1 MVYDF
6 KILKEKAKGVE
17 EWLKKEYMGLRTGVA
32 STSILDGISI
42 DAYGSKMPLNQV
54 ANIGTEDARTIRI
67 TPWDK
72 TQSKAIEKAITAA
85 DLGISV
91 TVDDKGLR
99 VIFPE
104 LTGERRQQLAKIAKQ
119 KLEESKI
126 ALRRERGEISDD
138 LNKKKKD
145 GEMSE
150 DEVIRSRTEMEKI
163 VKETEAH
170 LEEYFAKKE
179 KEIVI

>member
-1 MVYDF
+1 MTYDF
-6 KILKEKAKGVE
+6 SSFKQKTKGTEDWLIKELTGIRTGRATVSFLDGVKVDSYGSTMH
-17 EWLKKEYMGLRTGVA
+17 LSGVA
-32 STSILDGISI
+32 SVI
-42 DAYGSKMPLNQV
+42 
-54 ANIGTEDARTIRI
+54 TEDPKTIRV
-67 TPWDK
+67 TPWDRSQ
-72 TQSKAIEKAITAA
+72 TQAIEKAITAA
-85 DLGISV
+85 DLGVSV

-104 LTGERRQQLAKIAKQ
+104 LTGERRLQLVKIAKQ
-119 KLEESKI
+119 KLEESKV

>member
-1 MVYDF
+1 MTYDF
-6 KILKEKAKGVE
+6 SSFKQKTKGTEDWLIKELTGIRTGRAAVSFIDGVKVDSYGSTMH
-17 EWLKKEYMGLRTGVA
+17 LSGVA
-32 STSILDGISI
+32 SVI
-42 DAYGSKMPLNQV
+42 
-54 ANIGTEDARTIRI
+54 TEDPKTIRV
-67 TPWDK
+67 TPWDRSQ
-72 TQSKAIEKAITAA
+72 TQAIEKAITAA
-85 DLGISV
+85 DLGVSV

-104 LTGERRQQLAKIAKQ
+104 LTGERRLQLVKIAKQ
-119 KLEESKI
+119 KLEESKV